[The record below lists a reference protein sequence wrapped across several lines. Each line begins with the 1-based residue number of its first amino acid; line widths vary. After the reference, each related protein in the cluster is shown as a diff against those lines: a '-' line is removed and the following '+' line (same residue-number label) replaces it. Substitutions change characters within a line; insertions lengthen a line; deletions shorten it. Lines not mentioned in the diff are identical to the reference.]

1 MSDMEIMNKTRIDNL
16 EVWMD
21 ELERKERVLSNR
33 LDRLESNVN
42 YMVGRLKDLESKIKE
57 IENRLYSFGLY

>member
-42 YMVGRLKDLESKIKE
+42 YMVGRLKDMESKIKE